1 MNTTHDTQLFDALR
15 ARAVDLVVR
24 AHGRGEA
31 LSLVLV
37 DRSGEIV
44 SVLGD
49 DHTAALRMATR
60 RARAAASLGMS
71 TADVSARVRGA
82 SMLRGAAASDVGPGG
97 VPVYSNGRL
106 VGAFGVAGDGVALDG
121 ILAETAR
128 AVSVR
133 PVAAPLPQAA

>member
-1 MNTTHDTQLFDALR
+1 MTTAQDTLLFDVLR
-15 ARAVDLVVR
+15 ARAVEVVLR

-37 DRSGEIV
+37 DRSGEVV
-44 SVLGD
+44 SVVGAD
-49 DHTAALRMATR
+49 PATARRTATR

-82 SMLRGAAASDVGPGG
+82 SMLRGGSASDVGPGG
-97 VPVYSNGRL
+97 VPVYLEGRL
-106 VGAFGVAGDGVALDG
+106 VGAFGVAGDDLAQDTM
-121 ILAETAR
+121 LAEEAR

-133 PVAAPLPQAA
+133 PLAAPLPRAA